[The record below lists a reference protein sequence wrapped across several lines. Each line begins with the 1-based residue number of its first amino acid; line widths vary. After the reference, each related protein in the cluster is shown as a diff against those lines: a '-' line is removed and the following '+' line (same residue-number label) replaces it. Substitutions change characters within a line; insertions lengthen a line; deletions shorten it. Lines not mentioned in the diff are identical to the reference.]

1 MEARRVFV
9 ICRNKILCLPVE
21 NEGKDVEYLK
31 ATVRKGFQV
40 AASDRI
46 VFQRFDEDWI
56 NNYVDVDDNAEV
68 EDREKLKVIIP
79 PTVADSS
86 AIVGPSTSKESKV
99 N

>member
-1 MEARRVFV
+1 M
-9 ICRNKILCLPVE
+9 
-21 NEGKDVEYLK
+21 
-31 ATVRKGFQV
+31 

-56 NNYVDVDDNAEV
+56 NDYVDVDDNAEV
-68 EDREKLKVIIP
+68 EDREKLKVIIL